1 MKRIVVIGSSVM
13 LLLSAGTGHTNGQ
26 TTSPSFQYVAT
37 AGGDL
42 AGSSTTYTAHVGSR
56 QLVYFS
62 NDKLTIAATIEV
74 EDISGGVAR
83 LKVIA
88 QSYPG
93 KVDRETSERELK
105 SALER
110 QYTYVPLEK
119 LGMPVDRGGV
129 LSLVGAIADENG
141 NLSKPLAQHPVETE
155 PGQILLL
162 SPALLRGD
170 RVLVNLRMGA
180 GTGPG
185 LKGNP
190 AVALYAPPEG
200 LFLFALQPFD
210 GAAACDV
217 IHGRAD
223 CSLEGGV
230 YTLFSERPI
239 TGGDGDSKIWVLR
252 VPAYLPSRA
261 RGSWRDGEASMTAG
275 PLQYLLKELRV
286 EESTLRH

>member
-1 MKRIVVIGSSVM
+1 MKRIVLIGFSAM
-13 LLLSAGTGHTNGQ
+13 LLLSARTGQTNGQ
-26 TTSPSFQYVAT
+26 TKSPSFQYVAT
-37 AGGDL
+37 GGGDL
-42 AGSSTTYTAHVGSR
+42 AGSSTTYTAHAGSR

-110 QYTYVPLEK
+110 EYTYVPLEK
-119 LGMPVDRGGV
+119 LRMPVDRGGV
-129 LSLVGAIADENG
+129 LSLVGAIADKDG
-141 NLSKPLAQHPVETE
+141 NLSKPMAQYPVETE
-155 PGQILLL
+155 PGQIMLL
-162 SPALLRGD
+162 SPALLRSD
-170 RVLVNLRMGA
+170 RVLVNLEMGA

-200 LFLFALQPFD
+200 LFLFALQPFE
-210 GAAACDV
+210 GAAACNV
-217 IHGRAD
+217 VHGRAD
-223 CSLEGGV
+223 CSLEGSV

-239 TGGDGDSKIWVLR
+239 TGGVQESKIWVLHMA
-252 VPAYLPSRA
+252 AYLPSKVGGSLRDREGSMRA
-261 RGSWRDGEASMTAG
+261 GSLHD
-275 PLQYLLKELRV
+275 LLTELRV